1 MGGQSEGRNHREEMA
16 GTGEAMEQAEAG
28 GSMDMPAVV
37 ALPTHMQ
44 MEVLMG
50 GSVVVMAMEMG
61 VQLQAKGCA
70 HGEDPNHQQRNTDE
84 EFSPGGHGL
93 EMGKILEPNGDESEN
108 DHTGGMACAP
118 CQGTAQC
125 LDGSVE
131 RKGSHRHEVISTSDD
146 VNGAGGNSS
155 ENADQH
161 SSVVQ
166 RTKSAGAERLSR

>member
-1 MGGQSEGRNHREEMA
+1 MGWKSEGGDHSQEMT
-16 GTGEAMEQAEAG
+16 GTGQAMEQTETG
-28 GSMDMPAVV
+28 GGMDMPAVV
-37 ALPTHMQ
+37 ALATHMQ

-61 VQLQAKGCA
+61 VQLQAKSCA
-70 HGEDPNHQQRNTDE
+70 HGENSNHQQRNTDE

-131 RKGSHRHEVISTSDD
+131 REGSHRHEVISTSDD
-146 VNGAGGNSS
+146 MNGAGGNSS

-166 RTKSAGAERLSR
+166 

>member
-16 GTGEAMEQAEAG
+16 GTGEAMEQAKTG

-37 ALPTHMQ
+37 ALPPHMQ

-70 HGEDPNHQQRNTDE
+70 HGENPNHQQRDADE

-125 LDGSVE
+125 LDCLLY
-131 RKGSHRHEVISTSDD
+131 TSD
-146 VNGAGGNSS
+146 A
-155 ENADQH
+155 AD
-161 SSVVQ
+161 
-166 RTKSAGAERLSR
+166 E